1 MGTTIEEVAMKI
13 LGHGIYTAP
22 EASRLSGVSTRR
34 IRYWFRG
41 DGKRTP
47 ALGGGDYS
55 DVNDDSLLL
64 SFHDLIDVKVVSAI
78 KERGVSLQYLRK
90 IHSRLMEELG
100 TNHPFARKDFYTDG
114 KKVWVNEKSREGER
128 IRELLSGQHAFPVI
142 LKPFLESIDYDEQ
155 SLMAD
160 SWRIGKGIIIDPE
173 IRYGK
178 PIVEGTGIP
187 AELLAMACQANEGD
201 AEMVAEWYDVSPADV
216 ELAVAF
222 QERIL
227 GKAA

>member
-1 MGTTIEEVAMKI
+1 VAD
-13 LGHGIYTAP
+13 
-22 EASRLSGVSTRR
+22 E
-34 IRYWFRG
+34 
-41 DGKRTP
+41 
-47 ALGGGDYS
+47 
-55 DVNDDSLLL
+55 SLLL
-64 SFHDLIDVKVVSAI
+64 SFHDLIDVKVVGAI
-78 KERGVSLQYLRK
+78 RERGVSLQYIRR
-90 IHSRLMEELG
+90 IHSLLVQELE
-100 TNHPFARKDFYTDG
+100 TRHPFARRDFYTDG
-114 KKVWVNEKSREGER
+114 REVWVNEESREGEKL
-128 IRELLSGQHAFPVI
+128 RELLSGQHAFPVI